1 MRGEIVYPDL
11 SYKLVGL
18 AFKVYNSLGFGCR
31 ELYVQRAYSKELTK
45 ERFDFVRER
54 EIELIYDG
62 QEIGKYKLDFVID
75 NKIVVELKIVP
86 VVKNIH
92 IRQVLEYL
100 NVTKLKLAILIY
112 FTPKGV
118 MYKRVVNPNF

>member
-1 MRGEIVYPDL
+1 MEEIVYPEL
-11 SYKLVGL
+11 SYKLVGM

-31 ELYVQRAYSKELTK
+31 ELYMQRAYARELAQQGIT
-45 ERFDFVRER
+45 FVREK

-62 QEIGKYKLDFVID
+62 QEIGKYRLDFIID
-75 NKIVVELKIVP
+75 QKIIVELKVVP
-86 VVKNIH
+86 IVKNIH

-112 FTPKGV
+112 FTSNGV
-118 MYKRVVNPNF
+118 IYKRVINPST